1 MGKKRSRYL
10 SEDELNLLEEQSHNY
25 VETWRDGMDLFL
37 KDGELR
43 GLRDAT
49 LFFYEKEVRMII
61 KYLNEQQLGLLKPYE
76 LTKEHIEQNVI
87 LYMKNVKK
95 VSVSTINIRLTAL
108 KAFIKWLYDNKK
120 IPTNPTKDIKKLKN
134 RKKEIEV
141 FNPDQLRRFFNAI
154 EKNTWIGIRD
164 RTICLVLLEC
174 GLRQNEILN
183 LQVSDI
189 NWEQNYILV
198 RHTKTFQMRKVPIT
212 DQTKK
217 ALKRWLLVRGEAKTE
232 QLFCSITNL
241 KLSPRGLHQIIVKY
255 GKKAKIE
262 GVRCSPH
269 TFRSTCASI
278 YLKNSGDLFSL
289 QRIMGWA
296 DISMA
301 KVYVKFMHEDV
312 AELHKKHSPLNN
324 LDI

>member
-1 MGKKRSRYL
+1 MPKKRSRFL
-10 SEDELNLLEEQSHNY
+10 SEEELNLLDEQTHDY
-25 VETWRDGMDLFL
+25 VENWSEAMQMFQ

-43 GLRDAT
+43 GLREAT
-49 LFFYEKEVRMII
+49 LFYYEKEVRMAIR
-61 KYLNEQQLGLLKPYE
+61 YLNEQQLGLLKPYE
-76 LTKEHIEQNVI
+76 LTKEHIEQNII
-87 LYMKNVKK
+87 LYMKNDKQL
-95 VSVSTINIRLTAL
+95 SVSSINIRLTAL

-120 IPTNPTKDIKKLKN
+120 IPSNPTQGIKKLKN

-141 FNPDQLRRFFNAI
+141 FSPDQLRRFFNAI

-164 RTICLVLLEC
+164 RAICLVLLEC
-174 GLRQNEILN
+174 GCRQNELLN
-183 LQVSDI
+183 LNVSDI
-189 NWEQNYILV
+189 NWEQNYLLI

-212 DQTKK
+212 EVTKK

-255 GKKAKIE
+255 GRKANIQ

-269 TFRSTCASI
+269 TFRSTCASL
-278 YLKNSGDLFSL
+278 YVKSSGDLFSL
-289 QRIMGWA
+289 QRIMGWT

-312 AELHKKHSPLNN
+312 SELHKKHSPLNN